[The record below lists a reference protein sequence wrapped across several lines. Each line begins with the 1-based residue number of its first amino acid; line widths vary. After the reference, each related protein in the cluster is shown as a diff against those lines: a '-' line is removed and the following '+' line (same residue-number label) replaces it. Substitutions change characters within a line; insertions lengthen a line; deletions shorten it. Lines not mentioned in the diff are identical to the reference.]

1 MFGYIKTYP
10 PELKVREQESYRAL
24 YCGLCREM
32 GRCDGQ
38 CARLT
43 LSYDFVFL
51 TLVRLC
57 VTGEAPSFRPRRCL
71 VHPFRRRP
79 MGESCEALAHS
90 ARCAALLNYWKCRDD
105 CADERGWRRLRA
117 YLLLPLL
124 AMGRR
129 RVRRTYAALD
139 GRIAAHLADL
149 SRLERERV
157 DSVDLPANV
166 FGELLRELCVFGLE
180 GTAARLAAEIGYHVG
195 RWIYLV
201 DALDDRE
208 ADAKRGAYNP
218 FLLLHGTPTLTEEQ
232 KETVAAHLVEELMG
246 IERALDLLD
255 EDEIPYR
262 DGTAILKNI
271 LYLGMPRVAREVLG
285 EDEGEDA
292 RGSAP

>member
-32 GRCDGQ
+32 GQCDGQ
-38 CARLT
+38 CARLM

-51 TLVRLC
+51 ALVRLC
-57 VTGEAPSFRPRRCL
+57 VTGEAPSFRQRRCL

-79 MGESCEALAHS
+79 MGEDCEALAHS

-105 CADERGWRRLRA
+105 CADERGLRRLRA
-117 YLLLPLL
+117 YLLLPPL
-124 AMGRR
+124 ALGRR
-129 RVRRTYAALD
+129 RVRRVYAELD
-139 GRIAAHLADL
+139 ERIAEHLAAL

-157 DSVDLPANV
+157 DSVDLPADA
-166 FGELLRELCVFGLE
+166 FGALLRELCAFGLE
-180 GTAARLAAEIGYHVG
+180 GVPFKLAAEIGYHVG

-218 FLLLHGTPTLTEEQ
+218 LIPHFGAAALTEEQ
-232 KETVAAHLVEELMG
+232 KETMAAHLVEDLMG
-246 IERALDLLD
+246 VERALDLLD

-262 DGTAILKNI
+262 DGAAILKNI

-285 EDEGEDA
+285 EDEGE
-292 RGSAP
+292 G